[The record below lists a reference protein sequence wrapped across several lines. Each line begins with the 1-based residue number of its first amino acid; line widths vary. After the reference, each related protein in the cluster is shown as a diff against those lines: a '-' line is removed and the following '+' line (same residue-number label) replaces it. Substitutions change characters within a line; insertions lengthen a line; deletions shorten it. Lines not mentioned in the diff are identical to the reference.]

1 MKHLYWV
8 FIIFLGCGQ
17 DDTKDQIDATK
28 EATKETEQVEVE
40 PEPTVEPETAKP
52 VDPKPIVMSAYSFDS
67 LIAQACDEGYVN
79 AWDIDLIEEQ
89 AYKDQ
94 IDSVLVDLK
103 RGDQVFYMREILFYL
118 PEQNGLVTK
127 EYVDMTYSYDHVIAG
142 NSINICVD
150 S

>member
-67 LIAQACDEGYVN
+67 LKAQACDEGYVN

-89 AYKDQ
+89 AYKEQ
-94 IDSVLVDLK
+94 IEAVLGDLK
-103 RGDQVFYMREILFYL
+103 TGDQVFFMRDILFKI
-118 PEQNGLVTK
+118 PSGLANK
-127 EYVDMTYSYDHVIAG
+127 GYVDMTYSYDHVIAG
-142 NSINICVD
+142 NSMNICIVVR
-150 S
+150 